1 MMQKSAEI
9 AKSLH
14 FFVCDYIRSITTRSG
29 MQQDERASARKL
41 RPTAL

>member
-1 MMQKSAEI
+1 MMQKSAEVV
-9 AKSLH
+9 KSLH
-14 FFVCDYIRSITTRSG
+14 FFVCDYAHNVAIRSG

>member
-1 MMQKSAEI
+1 MMQKKCRDFAISA
-9 AKSLH
+9 L
-14 FFVCDYIRSITTRSG
+14 FVCDYILDIAIRSG

>member
-9 AKSLH
+9 SQSLH
-14 FFVCDYIRSITTRSG
+14 FFVCDYARNIAIRSG